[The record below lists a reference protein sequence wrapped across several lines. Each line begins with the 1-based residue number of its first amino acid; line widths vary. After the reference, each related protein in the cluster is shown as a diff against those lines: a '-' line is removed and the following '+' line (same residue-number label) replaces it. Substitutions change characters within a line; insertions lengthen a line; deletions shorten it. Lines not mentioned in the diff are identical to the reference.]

1 MSRHVKFV
9 LWLMVALCTSAV
21 FALAASAPTDSAIQN
36 FNTTSSVAYVYVAS
50 SNQYIKAFGTAPD
63 GKLTPV
69 PGSPF
74 RVGLVAGMAVN
85 AKYLFLTDG
94 VYIYSFSIA
103 PDGSIKQVASINAQQ
118 FNSGGCGGPEPLFID
133 RTGTTL
139 YDVDFNQN
147 CTGDDDAFQFFSIDA
162 STGEL
167 SYLGVT
173 AATWSYWEPLS
184 FIGNN
189 EYAYGSECSE
199 YSDIYGFQ
207 RNDDGTL
214 SALNINPSVP
224 TAPKGYSYCPNQMVA
239 DSANHIAMALTPEDG
254 YKSSQSAPPPQLAT
268 YTADSSGNITT
279 KSTRFNMPKTA
290 IPVITDIAMSPAG
303 KLLAVSGLNGL
314 QVFHFNGSKPIT
326 HYTGLLIKDQ
336 VDQVYW
342 DNDNHLYAISEP
354 SGKLFVYTVT
364 PTSVSQAPG
373 SPHKI
378 AQPQNI
384 VVLSK

>member
-1 MSRHVKFV
+1 MSRHVKFA

-21 FALAASAPTDSAIQN
+21 FALAAYAQTDSAIQN
-36 FNTTSSVAYVYVAS
+36 PNSNSAVAYVYVSS
-50 SNQYIKAFGTAPD
+50 SNQNVKAFGAAPD

-74 RVGLVAGMAVN
+74 RVGFVAGMAVN
-85 AKYLFLTDG
+85 AKYLFLTDE

-118 FNSGGCGGPEPLFID
+118 FNSGGCGGPEPLFLD
-133 RTGTTL
+133 STGTTL
-139 YDVDFNQN
+139 YDVDFNEN
-147 CTGDDDAFQFFSIDA
+147 CTGSDDALQFFSIDA

-167 SYLGVT
+167 NYLGVT

-189 EYAYGSECSE
+189 EYAYASECSE

-207 RNDDGTL
+207 RNADGTL
-214 SALNINPSVP
+214 SVLNINPSVP

-239 DSANHIAMALTPEDG
+239 DSANHIAMALTPENG

-290 IPVITDIAMSPAG
+290 IPVITDIVMSPSG
-303 KLLAVSGLNGL
+303 KLLAVAGLNGL
-314 QVFHFNGSKPIT
+314 PVFHFNGSKPLT
-326 HYTGLLIKDQ
+326 HYTGLLTKDQ

-342 DNDNHLYAISEP
+342 DNDNHLYAISQP

-364 PTSVSQAPG
+364 PSSVSQAPG

-378 AQPQNI
+378 TTPQNI

>member
-1 MSRHVKFV
+1 MPRHVKS
-9 LWLMVALCTSAV
+9 LPWLMVALCTSAV
-21 FALAASAPTDSAIQN
+21 FALAASAQIDLAIQYPTN
-36 FNTTSSVAYVYVAS
+36 HSVAYVYVAS
-50 SNQYIKAFGTAPD
+50 GDQNIKAFAASANGRLTA
-63 GKLTPV
+63 V

-74 RVGLVAGMAVN
+74 RVGSVAGMAVN
-85 AKYLFLTDG
+85 AKNLFLTEG
-94 VYIYSFSIA
+94 VYINSFSIA

-118 FNSGGCGGPEPLFID
+118 FNSGGCGGPASLFLD
-133 RTGTTL
+133 RSGTTL
-139 YDVDFNQN
+139 YDVDFDQN
-147 CTGDDDAFQFFSIDA
+147 CTGDDDAFQFFGIDG

-173 AATWSYWEPLS
+173 GATWSYWVPLS
-184 FIGNN
+184 FTGNN
-189 EYAYGSECSE
+189 EYAYASECSE
-199 YSDIYGFQ
+199 YSDIFGFQ

-214 SALNINPSVP
+214 SVLNINPSVP

-239 DSANHIAMALTPEDG
+239 DSANHIAMALTPENG
-254 YKSSQSAPPPQLAT
+254 YKSSQYAPPPQLAT

-290 IPVITDIAMSPAG
+290 IPTITDIAMSPSG
-303 KLLAVSGLNGL
+303 KLLAVAGLNGL
-314 QVFHFNGSKPIT
+314 QIFHFNRSKPLT
-326 HYTGLLIKDQ
+326 HYTGLLSKDQ

-342 DNDNHLYAISEP
+342 DNDDHLYAISQP
-354 SGKLFVYTVT
+354 AGKLFVYTVT

>member
-1 MSRHVKFV
+1 MPCHVKPLVWPMV
-9 LWLMVALCTSAV
+9 LLCTSAV
-21 FALAASAPTDSAIQN
+21 FALAASAQTDSAIQN
-36 FNTTSSVAYVYVAS
+36 FNTNSSVAYVYVAS
-50 SNQYIKAFGTAPD
+50 GNQNIKAFATAPD

-74 RVGLVAGMAVN
+74 RVGSIAGMAVN
-85 AKYLFLTDG
+85 AKYLFVTEG
-94 VYIYSFSIA
+94 VYINSFSIA

-118 FNSGGCGGPEPLFID
+118 FNSGGCGGPASLFLD

-147 CTGDDDAFQFFSIDA
+147 CTGSDDAFQFFSIDA

-239 DSANHIAMALTPEDG
+239 DSANHIAMALTPENG
-254 YKSSQSAPPPQLAT
+254 YKSSQYAPPPQLAT

-290 IPVITDIAMSPAG
+290 IPVITDIAMSPSG
-303 KLLAVSGLNGL
+303 KLLAVAGLNGL
-314 QVFHFNGSKPIT
+314 QVFHFNGSKPLT
-326 HYTGLLIKDQ
+326 HYTGLLTKDQ

-342 DNDNHLYAISEP
+342 DNDNHLYAISQP
-354 SGKLFVYTVT
+354 TGKLFVYTVT
-364 PTSVSQAPG
+364 PISVSQAPG

-378 AQPQNI
+378 TTPQNI